1 MSAKVPNTGNTIRDQ
16 WPNQRMRGRS
26 GMRSTYQNQAAQNQ
40 HAGASHFAPQ
50 VTQPADLSSSQAQA
64 PAVKK
69 SKVGQHQGQS
79 RFTSEY
85 SRHNAATRYVSVAAQ
100 NRPVEVSWV
109 PFIAYAVVFVL
120 LTILWFAW
128 VKASVDGSVMDSSP
142 QFMVGF
148 ALLPIAVVVAIALAV
163 AMIVRTSSASEASR
177 VDITALCLGKAAAG
191 LFVFVAIWFA
201 AMLLSA

>member
-26 GMRSTYQNQAAQNQ
+26 GMRSTYQNQVVPNQ
-40 HAGASHFAPQ
+40 RAGASHFAPQ
-50 VTQPADLSSSQAQA
+50 ATRPADLSSSQDQA
-64 PAVKK
+64 HAVKK
-69 SKVGQHQGQS
+69 GRVGQQQGQT

-85 SRHNAATRYVSVAAQ
+85 SRHNAATRYVNVAAQ
-100 NRPVEVSWV
+100 NRPIEVSWG
-109 PFIAYAVVFVL
+109 PFIAYAIVFVL

-148 ALLPIAVVVAIALAV
+148 ALLPIGVVAAIVLAV
-163 AMIVRTSSASEASR
+163 TMIVRTASASEASK
-177 VDITALCLGKAAAG
+177 VDITALCLGKVAAG
-191 LFVFVAIWFA
+191 LFAFVAIWFA